1 MHLNPLSP
9 ISRSRVGRIAWALLR
24 TPVKCLDFP
33 AEHERLI
40 TRDELLRYGF
50 PGFSGRC

>member
-1 MHLNPLSP
+1 MHLNPLNP
-9 ISRSRVGRIAWALLR
+9 GSRSRAARIAWSLLR
-24 TPVKCLDFP
+24 HPARCLDFP

-50 PGFSGRC
+50 TGISGP

>member
-9 ISRSRVGRIAWALLR
+9 ILRSRVGRIAWSLVRHPAR
-24 TPVKCLDFP
+24 CLDFP

-40 TRDELLRYGF
+40 TADELLRYGF
-50 PGFSGRC
+50 SGISAR